1 MEQYALEIFSVVL
14 NLVLL
19 YGFKKYSEKQKNR
32 ELEQAAIKDGL
43 RALLRQEIIVG
54 CARHLK
60 EDSVTMEEFESITLM
75 YKAYKGLNGNGA
87 VDALYDTFI
96 KVLIPKHGHTTYST
110 EN

>member
-32 ELEQAAIKDGL
+32 ELEQTAIKDGL
-43 RALLRQEIIVG
+43 RALLRQEIIIG
-54 CARHLK
+54 CTRHLK
-60 EDSVTMEEFESITLM
+60 EDFVTMEEFESITLM

-87 VDALYDTFI
+87 IDALYETFT
-96 KVLIPKHGHTTYST
+96 KVLVPKHGHTTYST
-110 EN
+110 ER